1 MEELMPFATDKLH
14 DLVPIVDDDDLK
26 QFGLF
31 SDIPL
36 TKRYRD
42 AKEHVKKAHAPKSN
56 ASPKEMS
63 PKLEEYIRRS
73 EEELLGLDT
82 PLLGQQTASNNFVV
96 HGNHTTTGMP
106 LFASD
111 PHLANV
117 IPNHWILYNLEF
129 DDGRIISGA
138 QLAGLPAVAIGRS
151 NNIAWAC
158 TTARTDTA
166 DVWQEKLNEDE
177 TEYFVDNEWRK
188 LKIIEETIKIKG

>member
-1 MEELMPFATDKLH
+1 
-14 DLVPIVDDDDLK
+14 
-26 QFGLF
+26 
-31 SDIPL
+31 
-36 TKRYRD
+36 
-42 AKEHVKKAHAPKSN
+42 
-56 ASPKEMS
+56 
-63 PKLEEYIRRS
+63 
-73 EEELLGLDT
+73 
-82 PLLGQQTASNNFVV
+82 
-96 HGNHTTTGMP
+96 MP